1 MGRKKISIA
10 RITDERNRQVTFT
23 KRKFGLMKKAYELSV
38 LCDCEISV
46 IIFNSHNKLFQYAST
61 DMDKVLLKYTEYDQ
75 PHESQTNKDI
85 MEAITRKGLGG
96 LCGPDSPEGDG
107 DYQLHDS
114 PRNDSS
120 NQNENEYQARLQNMN
135 ALNAGRLPLNLQ
147 STNYPGLSGLSSPNH
162 GFDNNT
168 GSNNQR
174 ENQQHQQHQQP
185 SGGLLAAVTGQPGQG
200 QPPPPHLAGLH
211 ARMLELGQ
219 NSGGPGAPPS
229 IHAPPPSNGFPTS
242 AMNMNMKPD
251 NNSPSSS
258 SESPVPPSKLITT
271 SAGIPFQP
279 HNLGSYHHSPMKS
292 ESDRGAGVVSDLLTQ
307 PSASVASQG
316 SFGSIPNIAAAA
328 AMFGI
333 PGAGGQSGNPV
344 GGVDVGSLGPL
355 GELNRLNHPAITQW
369 LQQAQQA
376 QQQQQHHQEHSP
388 PSNDEPMDRE
398 SSPHSSGGGG
408 PGSDYA
414 AL

>member
-1 MGRKKISIA
+1 M
-10 RITDERNRQVTFT
+10 
-23 KRKFGLMKKAYELSV
+23 
-38 LCDCEISV
+38 
-46 IIFNSHNKLFQYAST
+46 
-61 DMDKVLLKYTEYDQ
+61 
-75 PHESQTNKDI
+75 
-85 MEAITRKGLGG
+85 
-96 LCGPDSPEGDG
+96 
-107 DYQLHDS
+107 
-114 PRNDSS
+114 
-120 NQNENEYQARLQNMN
+120 
-135 ALNAGRLPLNLQ
+135 NLQ

-185 SGGLLAAVTGQPGQG
+185 SGGLLAAVSGQPGQG

-242 AMNMNMKPD
+242 VMNMNMKPD

-292 ESDRGAGVVSDLLTQ
+292 ESDRGAGKFRVLYFLD
-307 PSASVASQG
+307 ASCR
-316 SFGSIPNIAAAA
+316 PEAAQ
-328 AMFGI
+328 I
-333 PGAGGQSGNPV
+333 YV
-344 GGVDVGSLGPL
+344 
-355 GELNRLNHPAITQW
+355 
-369 LQQAQQA
+369 
-376 QQQQQHHQEHSP
+376 
-388 PSNDEPMDRE
+388 
-398 SSPHSSGGGG
+398 
-408 PGSDYA
+408 
-414 AL
+414 

>member
-1 MGRKKISIA
+1 MFNDRIIVKINRVFKSIK
-10 RITDERNRQVTFT
+10 RI
-23 KRKFGLMKKAYELSV
+23 L
-38 LCDCEISV
+38 
-46 IIFNSHNKLFQYAST
+46 
-61 DMDKVLLKYTEYDQ
+61 
-75 PHESQTNKDI
+75 TNF
-85 MEAITRKGLGG
+85 
-96 LCGPDSPEGDG
+96 P
-107 DYQLHDS
+107 
-114 PRNDSS
+114 
-120 NQNENEYQARLQNMN
+120 
-135 ALNAGRLPLNLQ
+135 GRLPLNLQ

-185 SGGLLAAVTGQPGQG
+185 SGGLLAAVSGQPGQG
-200 QPPPPHLAGLH
+200 QLPPPHLAGLH

-292 ESDRGAGVVSDLLTQ
+292 ESDRGAG
-307 PSASVASQG
+307 
-316 SFGSIPNIAAAA
+316 
-328 AMFGI
+328 MC
-333 PGAGGQSGNPV
+333 
-344 GGVDVGSLGPL
+344 
-355 GELNRLNHPAITQW
+355 H
-369 LQQAQQA
+369 
-376 QQQQQHHQEHSP
+376 
-388 PSNDEPMDRE
+388 
-398 SSPHSSGGGG
+398 
-408 PGSDYA
+408 
-414 AL
+414 